1 MAYQRLFLYACLLMG
16 LSVVMSYS
24 LSTYTTLLYRYQ
36 EFHFFIRQAVAVG
49 VGIVLMWGI
58 SWLNPDKWFVKLGF
72 VLFFS
77 SFLLIVLMNFLP
89 ESMSSSAGG
98 AKRWIRLPFFSL
110 APTEF
115 FKIGFVFFLSWSLS
129 RTFFNQEKASVKEEL
144 MILIPYFV
152 LFLLAAFFIGVL
164 QNDLGQV
171 ILLAIVLGF
180 LLIFSGGSFKLF
192 KIFFTLALCIG
203 VVAILTSAHRILRM
217 KLWWSNLQSSILSLL
232 PSKLANSLRI
242 DNLPEPYQIYHATN
256 AIKHG
261 GIFGQG
267 LGEGV
272 VKLGFLS
279 EVHTDMI
286 LAGLSEELGFVAVFV
301 CVGLM
306 LALLH
311 GMFKITNRL
320 DNPKHMLFCLGV
332 ALLMGFSFI
341 INAFGV
347 SGIIP
352 IKGIAVPFLSYGGS
366 SIIANALALG
376 LVLCLSKQARS

>member
-1 MAYQRLFLYACLLMG
+1 MPYRYLFFYASMLMI
-16 LSVVMSYS
+16 LSVLLSYS
-24 LSTYTTLLYRYQ
+24 LSTYVTMLYHYK
-36 EFHFFIRQAVAVG
+36 ETHFFIRQLIAVVA
-49 VGIVLMWGI
+49 GIILMWGV
-58 SWLNPDKWFVKLGF
+58 SWLDPNKWFSKIGF
-72 VLFFS
+72 AIFFG
-77 SFLLIVLMNFLP
+77 SFFLMVLMNFLP
-89 ESMSSSAGG
+89 DSFSTSAGG

-115 FKIGFVFFLSWSLS
+115 FKVGFVFFLSWSLS
-129 RTFFNQEKASVKEEL
+129 RTFFNQEKSSVREEL
-144 MILIPYFV
+144 MILIPYLV
-152 LFLLAAFFIGVL
+152 VFLLIAFLIGVL

-192 KIFFTLALCIG
+192 RIFFSIALGVGVLAI
-203 VVAILTSAHRILRM
+203 ITSTHRILRL

-232 PSKLANSLRI
+232 PSKLANHLRI
-242 DNLPEPYQIYHATN
+242 ENLPEPYQIYHASN

-261 GIFGQG
+261 GLFGQG

-279 EVHTDMI
+279 EVHTDMV
-286 LAGLSEELGFVAVFV
+286 LAGMAEELGFVAVLF
-301 CVGLM
+301 CVGFTLM
-306 LALLH
+306 ILH

-332 ALLMGFSFI
+332 ALLIGFSFI

-366 SIIANALALG
+366 SILANALALG
-376 LVLCLSKQARS
+376 LVLSLSKQAR

>member
-1 MAYQRLFLYACLLMG
+1 MPYRYLFFYASMLMI
-16 LSVVMSYS
+16 LSVLLSYS
-24 LSTYTTLLYRYQ
+24 LSTYVTMLYHYK
-36 EFHFFIRQAVAVG
+36 ETHFFIRQLIAVVA
-49 VGIVLMWGI
+49 GIILMWGV
-58 SWLNPDKWFVKLGF
+58 SWLDPNKWFSKMGF
-72 VLFFS
+72 VIFFG
-77 SFLLIVLMNFLP
+77 SFFLMVLMNFLP
-89 ESMSSSAGG
+89 ESFSTSAGG

-115 FKIGFVFFLSWSLS
+115 FKVGFVFFLSWSLS
-129 RTFFNQEKASVKEEL
+129 RTFFNQEKSSVREEL
-144 MILIPYFV
+144 MILIPYLV
-152 LFLLAAFFIGVL
+152 VFLLIAFLIGVL

-192 KIFFTLALCIG
+192 RIFFSIALGVGVLAI
-203 VVAILTSAHRILRM
+203 ITSTHRILRL

-232 PSKLANSLRI
+232 PSKLANHLRI
-242 DNLPEPYQIYHATN
+242 ENLPEPYQIYHASN

-261 GIFGQG
+261 GLLGQG

-279 EVHTDMI
+279 EVHTDMV
-286 LAGLSEELGFVAVFV
+286 LAGMAEELGFVAVLF
-301 CVGLM
+301 CVGFTLM
-306 LALLH
+306 ILH

-332 ALLMGFSFI
+332 ALLIGFSFI

-366 SIIANALALG
+366 SILANALALG
-376 LVLCLSKQARS
+376 LVLSLSKQAR

>member
-1 MAYQRLFLYACLLMG
+1 MAYRYLFTLSSFLMIFSVLL
-16 LSVVMSYS
+16 SYS
-24 LSTYTTLLYRYQ
+24 LSTYTTLIYHYS
-36 EFHFFIRQAVAVG
+36 EFHFFIRQLVAAL
-49 VGIVLMWGI
+49 VGISLMWGL
-58 SWLNPDKWFVKLGF
+58 SWLDPDKWFSKIGFAILLG
-72 VLFFS
+72 S
-77 SFLLIVLMNFLP
+77 ALLIVLMNFLP

-115 FKIGFVFFLSWSLS
+115 FKVGFVFFLSWSLS
-129 RTFFNQEKASVKEEL
+129 RTFFNKEKSGVREEL
-144 MILIPYFV
+144 AILIPYLV
-152 LFLLAAFFIGVL
+152 VFLAVAFLIGVL

-192 KIFFTLALCIG
+192 RIFLGIAIVIG
-203 VVAILTSAHRILRM
+203 VVAISTSAHRILRM
-217 KLWWSNLQSSILSLL
+217 KLWWANLQSSILSIL
-232 PSKLANSLRI
+232 PQKLASSLKI
-242 DNLPEPYQIYHATN
+242 EHLPEPYQIYHAGN

-267 LGEGV
+267 LGDGL

-279 EVHTDMI
+279 EVHTDMV
-286 LAGLSEELGFVAVFV
+286 LAGLAEELGFVAVAV
-301 CVGLM
+301 CVGVILII
-306 LALLH
+306 LHAL
-311 GMFKITNRL
+311 FKITNRL

-332 ALLMGFSFI
+332 ALLIAFSFI

-366 SIIANALALG
+366 SLLANSVALG
-376 LVLCLSKQARS
+376 LVLSLSKQAH

>member
-1 MAYQRLFLYACLLMG
+1 MPYRYLFFYASMLMI
-16 LSVVMSYS
+16 LSVLLSYS
-24 LSTYTTLLYRYQ
+24 LSTYVTMLYHYK
-36 EFHFFIRQAVAVG
+36 EIHFFIRQLIAVV
-49 VGIVLMWGI
+49 VGIILMWGI
-58 SWLNPDKWFVKLGF
+58 SWLDPNRWFSKIGF
-72 VLFFS
+72 VIFFG
-77 SFLLIVLMNFLP
+77 SFFLMVLMNFLP
-89 ESMSSSAGG
+89 ESFSTSAGG

-115 FKIGFVFFLSWSLS
+115 FKVGFVFFLSWSLS
-129 RTFFNQEKASVKEEL
+129 RTFFNQEKSSVREEL
-144 MILIPYFV
+144 MILIPYLV
-152 LFLLAAFFIGVL
+152 VFLLIAFLIGVL

-192 KIFFTLALCIG
+192 RIFFTIALSVGVLAI
-203 VVAILTSAHRILRM
+203 ITSTHRILRL

-232 PSKLANSLRI
+232 PSKLANHLRI
-242 DNLPEPYQIYHATN
+242 ENLPEPYQIYHASN

-261 GIFGQG
+261 GLLGQG

-279 EVHTDMI
+279 EVHTDMV
-286 LAGLSEELGFVAVFV
+286 LAGMAEELGFVAVLF
-301 CVGLM
+301 CVGFTLVI
-306 LALLH
+306 LH

-332 ALLMGFSFI
+332 ALLIGFSFI

-366 SIIANALALG
+366 SILANALALG
-376 LVLCLSKQARS
+376 LVLSLSKQAR

>member
-1 MAYQRLFLYACLLMG
+1 MPYRYLFFYASMLMI
-16 LSVVMSYS
+16 LSVLLSYS
-24 LSTYTTLLYRYQ
+24 LSTYVTMLYHYK
-36 EFHFFIRQAVAVG
+36 EIHFFIRQLIAVV
-49 VGIVLMWGI
+49 VGIILMWGI
-58 SWLNPDKWFVKLGF
+58 SWLDPNRWFSKIGF
-72 VLFFS
+72 VIFFG
-77 SFLLIVLMNFLP
+77 SFFLMVLMNFLP
-89 ESMSSSAGG
+89 ESFSTSAGG

-115 FKIGFVFFLSWSLS
+115 FKVGFVFFLSWSLS
-129 RTFFNQEKASVKEEL
+129 RTFFNQEKSSVREEL
-144 MILIPYFV
+144 MILIPYLV
-152 LFLLAAFFIGVL
+152 VFLLIAFLIGVL

-192 KIFFTLALCIG
+192 RIFFSIALSVGVLAI
-203 VVAILTSAHRILRM
+203 ITSTHRILRL

-232 PSKLANSLRI
+232 PSKLANHLRI
-242 DNLPEPYQIYHATN
+242 ENLPEPYQIYHASN

-261 GIFGQG
+261 GLFGQG

-279 EVHTDMI
+279 EVHTDMV
-286 LAGLSEELGFVAVFV
+286 LAGMAEELGFVAVLF
-301 CVGLM
+301 CVGFTLVI
-306 LALLH
+306 LH

-332 ALLMGFSFI
+332 ALLIGFSFI

-366 SIIANALALG
+366 SILANALALG
-376 LVLCLSKQARS
+376 LVLSLSKQAR

>member
-1 MAYQRLFLYACLLMG
+1 MAYRYLFTLASLLMIF
-16 LSVVMSYS
+16 SVLLSYS
-24 LSTYTTLLYRYQ
+24 LSTYTTLIYHYS
-36 EFHFFIRQAVAVG
+36 EFHFFIRQLVAVI
-49 VGIVLMWGI
+49 VGILLMWGL
-58 SWLNPDKWFVKLGF
+58 SWLDPDKWFSKIGFALLLG
-72 VLFFS
+72 S
-77 SFLLIVLMNFLP
+77 SFLIIIMNFLP

-115 FKIGFVFFLSWSLS
+115 FKVGFVFFLSWSLS
-129 RTFFNQEKASVKEEL
+129 RTFFDKEKSGVREEL
-144 MILIPYFV
+144 GILIPYLV
-152 LFLLAAFFIGVL
+152 VFLVVAFLIGVL

-171 ILLAIVLGF
+171 ILLAIVLSF

-192 KIFFTLALCIG
+192 RIFLGIAILIG
-203 VVAILTSAHRILRM
+203 VVAISTSAHRILRM
-217 KLWWSNLQSSILSLL
+217 KLWWANLQSSILSIL
-232 PSKLANSLRI
+232 PSKLASSLKI
-242 DNLPEPYQIYHATN
+242 EHLPEPYQIYHAGN

-267 LGEGV
+267 LGDGL

-279 EVHTDMI
+279 EVHTDMV
-286 LAGLSEELGFVAVFV
+286 LAGLAEELGFVAVAV
-301 CVGLM
+301 CVGVILII
-306 LALLH
+306 LHAL
-311 GMFKITNRL
+311 FKITNRL

-332 ALLMGFSFI
+332 ALLIAFSFI

-366 SIIANALALG
+366 SLLANSVALG
-376 LVLCLSKQARS
+376 LVLSLSKQAR

>member
-1 MAYQRLFLYACLLMG
+1 MAYRYLFTLASLLMIF
-16 LSVVMSYS
+16 SVLLSYS
-24 LSTYTTLLYRYQ
+24 LSTYTTLIYHYS
-36 EFHFFIRQAVAVG
+36 EFHFFIRQLVAVI
-49 VGIVLMWGI
+49 VGILLMWGL
-58 SWLNPDKWFVKLGF
+58 SWLDPDKWFSKIGFALLLG
-72 VLFFS
+72 S
-77 SFLLIVLMNFLP
+77 SFLIIIMNFLP

-115 FKIGFVFFLSWSLS
+115 FKVGFVFFLSWSLS
-129 RTFFNQEKASVKEEL
+129 RTFFDKEKSGVREEL
-144 MILIPYFV
+144 GILIPYLV
-152 LFLLAAFFIGVL
+152 VFLVVAFLIGVL

-171 ILLAIVLGF
+171 ILLAIVLSF

-192 KIFFTLALCIG
+192 RIFLGIAILIG
-203 VVAILTSAHRILRM
+203 VVAISTSAHRILRM
-217 KLWWSNLQSSILSLL
+217 KLWWANLQSSILSIL
-232 PSKLANSLRI
+232 PSKLASSLKI
-242 DNLPEPYQIYHATN
+242 EHLPEPYQIYHAGN

-267 LGEGV
+267 LGDGL

-279 EVHTDMI
+279 EVHTDMV
-286 LAGLSEELGFVAVFV
+286 LAGLAEELGFVAVAV
-301 CVGLM
+301 CVGVILII
-306 LALLH
+306 LHAL
-311 GMFKITNRL
+311 FKITNRL

-332 ALLMGFSFI
+332 ALLIAFSFI

-366 SIIANALALG
+366 SFLANSVALG
-376 LVLCLSKQARS
+376 LVLSLSKQAR

>member
-1 MAYQRLFLYACLLMG
+1 MPYRYLFFYASMLMI
-16 LSVVMSYS
+16 LSVLLSYS
-24 LSTYTTLLYRYQ
+24 LSTYVTMLYHYK
-36 EFHFFIRQAVAVG
+36 EIHFFIRQLIAVVA
-49 VGIVLMWGI
+49 GIILMWGV
-58 SWLNPDKWFVKLGF
+58 SWLDPNKWFSKMGF
-72 VLFFS
+72 AIFFG
-77 SFLLIVLMNFLP
+77 SFFLMVLMNFLP
-89 ESMSSSAGG
+89 ESFSTSAGG

-115 FKIGFVFFLSWSLS
+115 FKVGFVFFLSWSLS
-129 RTFFNQEKASVKEEL
+129 RTFFNQEKSSVREEL
-144 MILIPYFV
+144 MILIPYLV
-152 LFLLAAFFIGVL
+152 VFLLIAFLIGVL

-192 KIFFTLALCIG
+192 RIFFTIALSVGVLAI
-203 VVAILTSAHRILRM
+203 ITSTHRILRL

-232 PSKLANSLRI
+232 PSKLANHLRI
-242 DNLPEPYQIYHATN
+242 ENLPEPYQIYHASN

-261 GIFGQG
+261 GLLGQG

-279 EVHTDMI
+279 EVHTDMV
-286 LAGLSEELGFVAVFV
+286 LAGMAEELGFVAVLF
-301 CVGLM
+301 CVGFTLM
-306 LALLH
+306 ILH

-332 ALLMGFSFI
+332 ALLIGFSFI

-366 SIIANALALG
+366 SILANALALG
-376 LVLCLSKQARS
+376 LVLSLSKQAR

>member
-1 MAYQRLFLYACLLMG
+1 MAYRYLFTLSSFLMIFSVLL
-16 LSVVMSYS
+16 SYS
-24 LSTYTTLLYRYQ
+24 LSTYATLIYHYS
-36 EFHFFIRQAVAVG
+36 EFHFFLRQLAAVV
-49 VGIVLMWGI
+49 VGISLMWGL
-58 SWLNPDKWFVKLGF
+58 SWLDPDKWFSKIGFAILLGSAF
-72 VLFFS
+72 
-77 SFLLIVLMNFLP
+77 LIVIMNFLP

-115 FKIGFVFFLSWSLS
+115 FKVGFVFFLSWSLS
-129 RTFFNQEKASVKEEL
+129 RTFFNKEKSSVREEL
-144 MILIPYFV
+144 AILIPYLV
-152 LFLLAAFFIGVL
+152 VFLAVAFLIGVL

-192 KIFFTLALCIG
+192 RIFLGIAIVIG
-203 VVAILTSAHRILRM
+203 VVAISTSAHRILRM
-217 KLWWSNLQSSILSLL
+217 KLWWANIQSSILSIL
-232 PSKLANSLRI
+232 PQKLASSLKI
-242 DNLPEPYQIYHATN
+242 EHLPEPYQIYHASN

-267 LGEGV
+267 LGDGL

-279 EVHTDMI
+279 EVHTDMV
-286 LAGLSEELGFVAVFV
+286 LAGLAEELGFVAVAV
-301 CVGLM
+301 CVGVILII
-306 LALLH
+306 LHAL
-311 GMFKITNRL
+311 FKITNRL

-332 ALLMGFSFI
+332 ALLIAFSFI

-366 SIIANALALG
+366 SLLANSVALG
-376 LVLCLSKQARS
+376 LVLSLSKQAH

>member
-1 MAYQRLFLYACLLMG
+1 MPYRYLFFYASMLMI
-16 LSVVMSYS
+16 LSVLLSYS
-24 LSTYTTLLYRYQ
+24 LSTYVTMLYHYK
-36 EFHFFIRQAVAVG
+36 EIHFFIRQLIAVV
-49 VGIVLMWGI
+49 VGIILMWGV
-58 SWLNPDKWFVKLGF
+58 SWLDPNKWFSKIGF
-72 VLFFS
+72 AIFFG
-77 SFLLIVLMNFLP
+77 SFFLMVLMNFLP
-89 ESMSSSAGG
+89 ESFSTSAGG

-115 FKIGFVFFLSWSLS
+115 FKVGFVFFLSWSLS
-129 RTFFNQEKASVKEEL
+129 RTFFNQEKSSVREEL
-144 MILIPYFV
+144 MILIPYLV
-152 LFLLAAFFIGVL
+152 VFLLIAFLIGVL

-192 KIFFTLALCIG
+192 RIFFTIALSVGVLAI
-203 VVAILTSAHRILRM
+203 ITSTHRILRL

-232 PSKLANSLRI
+232 PSKLANHLRI
-242 DNLPEPYQIYHATN
+242 ENLPEPYQIYHASN

-261 GIFGQG
+261 GLFGQG

-279 EVHTDMI
+279 EVHTDMV
-286 LAGLSEELGFVAVFV
+286 LAGMAEELGFVAVLF
-301 CVGLM
+301 CVGFTLVI
-306 LALLH
+306 LH

-332 ALLMGFSFI
+332 ALLIGFSFI

-366 SIIANALALG
+366 SILANALALG
-376 LVLCLSKQARS
+376 LVLSLSKQAR

>member
-1 MAYQRLFLYACLLMG
+1 MPYRYLFFYASMLMI
-16 LSVVMSYS
+16 LSVLLSYS
-24 LSTYTTLLYRYQ
+24 LSTYVTMLYHYK
-36 EFHFFIRQAVAVG
+36 EIHFFIRQLIAVVA
-49 VGIVLMWGI
+49 GIILMWGV
-58 SWLNPDKWFVKLGF
+58 SWLDPNKWFSKIGF
-72 VLFFS
+72 AIFFG
-77 SFLLIVLMNFLP
+77 SFFLMVLMNFLP
-89 ESMSSSAGG
+89 ESFSTSAGG

-115 FKIGFVFFLSWSLS
+115 FKVGFVFFLSWSLS
-129 RTFFNQEKASVKEEL
+129 RTFFNQEKSSVREEL
-144 MILIPYFV
+144 MILIPYLV
-152 LFLLAAFFIGVL
+152 VFLLIAFLIGVL

-192 KIFFTLALCIG
+192 RIFFTIALSVGVLAI
-203 VVAILTSAHRILRM
+203 ITSTHRILRL

-232 PSKLANSLRI
+232 PSKLANHLRI
-242 DNLPEPYQIYHATN
+242 ENLPEPYQIYHASN

-261 GIFGQG
+261 GLLGQG
-267 LGEGV
+267 LGEWV

-279 EVHTDMI
+279 EVHTDMV
-286 LAGLSEELGFVAVFV
+286 LAGMAEELGFVAVLF
-301 CVGLM
+301 CVGFTLVI
-306 LALLH
+306 LH

-332 ALLMGFSFI
+332 ALLIGFSFI

-366 SIIANALALG
+366 SILANALALG
-376 LVLCLSKQARS
+376 LVLSLSKQAR

>member
-1 MAYQRLFLYACLLMG
+1 MPYRYLFFYASMLMI
-16 LSVVMSYS
+16 LSVLLSYS
-24 LSTYTTLLYRYQ
+24 LSTYVTMLYHYK
-36 EFHFFIRQAVAVG
+36 EIHFFIRQLIAVVA
-49 VGIVLMWGI
+49 GIILMWGV
-58 SWLNPDKWFVKLGF
+58 SWLDPNKWFSKMGF
-72 VLFFS
+72 VIFFG
-77 SFLLIVLMNFLP
+77 SFFLMVLMNFLP
-89 ESMSSSAGG
+89 ESFSTSAGG

-115 FKIGFVFFLSWSLS
+115 FKVGFVFFLSWSLS
-129 RTFFNQEKASVKEEL
+129 RTFFNQEKSSVREEL
-144 MILIPYFV
+144 MILIPYLV
-152 LFLLAAFFIGVL
+152 VFLLIAFLIGVL

-192 KIFFTLALCIG
+192 RIFFTIALSVGVLAI
-203 VVAILTSAHRILRM
+203 ITSTHRILRL

-232 PSKLANSLRI
+232 PSKLANHLRI
-242 DNLPEPYQIYHATN
+242 ENLPEPYQIYHASN

-261 GIFGQG
+261 GLLGQG

-279 EVHTDMI
+279 EVHTDMV
-286 LAGLSEELGFVAVFV
+286 LAGMAEELGFVAVLF
-301 CVGLM
+301 CVGFTLM
-306 LALLH
+306 ILH

-332 ALLMGFSFI
+332 ALLIGFSFI

-366 SIIANALALG
+366 SILANALALG
-376 LVLCLSKQARS
+376 LVLSLSKQAR